1 MKINKMDKRLLEIN
15 QIKDIISID
24 YKDMYYDGNQEK
36 RHIMPGFLVFYGN
49 LQSIYLTIDDP
60 YFEVFVRRIR
70 CVYLEEKDY
79 IQEGVLKKKKISINP
94 LTESI
99 LLNGRLDTI
108 NSLYSFYEGK
118 DSYKESLLF
127 ESDILH
133 SFFSIIE
140 YHLKKFLKTYDKT
153 LESVELS
160 DGINGSY
167 YLKVLINNQTILLP
181 LLFESGDNKYSV
193 TIGNLFEDAIS
204 LNMDIEFKDSNITV
218 NVDDMEHN
226 ISDFTEYNY
235 QNGRLKEYRTTRVN
249 EKLIS
254 SSEKLLDRDNNPI
267 SNLCSLDNDLKDPTW
282 FILPWGG
289 YLGFK
294 EQIDYITD
302 DGDITEVETEK
313 KFNNKRMVY
322 LTSTNDGFYLKDFY
336 SKRYICNS
344 EDIACNKDVVLDYLN
359 KRIVGIKNDNGYVM
373 ETSFTGP
380 GKTGYYKVYL
390 EDKYYYHMSLNGNLI
405 PLSRESGLEEKVDL
419 LRLNR
424 LRKK

>member
-24 YKDMYYDGNQEK
+24 YKDMYYGGNQEK

-49 LQSIYLTIDDP
+49 LQSIYLTINDP
-60 YFEVFVRRIR
+60 YFEEFVRRIR
-70 CVYLEEKDY
+70 YVYLEEKDY
-79 IQEGVLKKKKISINP
+79 IQEGILKKKKISINP

-118 DSYKESLLF
+118 ESYKESLLF

-140 YHLKKFLKTYDKT
+140 YHLKRLLKTYDMT

-160 DGINGSY
+160 DGINGNY
-167 YLKVLINNQTILLP
+167 YLKALINNQTVLLP
-181 LLFESGDNKYSV
+181 LLIECDDNKYSV
-193 TIGNLFEDAIS
+193 TIGNLFEDTIS
-204 LNMDIEFKDSNITV
+204 ITMDIEFKDNGITV
-218 NVDDMEHN
+218 NMDDIEHK
-226 ISDFTEYNY
+226 ISDFTKYNY
-235 QNGRLKEYRTTRVN
+235 ENERLKEYRTTIVN
-249 EKLIS
+249 EKIVS
-254 SSEKLLDRDNNPI
+254 SSEELLDKDNNPL
-267 SNLCSLDNDLKDPTW
+267 SNLCSLDNDLNDPIW

-289 YLGFK
+289 YLGFR
-294 EQIDYITD
+294 EQINYITD
-302 DGDITEVETEK
+302 DGDITLEETEK

-322 LTSTNDGFYLKDFY
+322 ITSTNNGFYLNDFY

-344 EDIACNKDVVLDYLN
+344 KDIVSNKDVVLDYLN
-359 KRIVGIKNDNGYVM
+359 KRIIGIKNGNGYIM

-380 GKTGYYKVYL
+380 GKTGYYKAYL
-390 EDKYYYHMSLNGNLI
+390 EDKYFYHLILNGDLI